1 MKSDLNLLISGDN
14 VGNKLCLKFKK
25 IKIQRRPHRPG
36 SSVQRATEKLLRM
49 KLAAIKRIYNSEIY
63 GCPVYNIVSD
73 EN

>member
-1 MKSDLNLLISGDN
+1 MKSDLNLLIPGDN
-14 VGNKLCLKFKK
+14 VGNKLCLKLKKK
-25 IKIQRRPHRPG
+25 IPRRPHRPG

-49 KLAAIKRIYNSEIY
+49 KLAAIKRIYSSEIY